1 VGVSARDRENAMRII
16 LLGAPGAGKGTVSAV
31 LVKEYGIPQISTG
44 DILRGEVKKGSA
56 VGKKADEFMKSG
68 RLVPDEVIMDCI
80 RERLKQPDCAA
91 GFIFDGFPRTIAQA
105 DSLKALLAGM
115 GLSLDAVIN
124 LDVPEELL
132 LRRLTSRRTCSNSAC
147 QAIYNIHTKPTR
159 KEGVCDLCGSPVVQ
173 RDDEKDDVIKN
184 RLKVYR
190 DNTMPLIEY
199 YNREP
204 VFFSVPCIDAK
215 ETVDEIKKRMNKG

>member
-1 VGVSARDRENAMRII
+1 MRII

-80 RERLKQPDCAA
+80 RERLKQADCAG

-105 DSLKALLAGM
+105 DSLKALLAGL

-132 LRRLTSRRTCSNSAC
+132 LPISISSTLRRIGYTLLETASSINSIRVSNHTTFSGFTSTNNSA
-147 QAIYNIHTKPTR
+147 K
-159 KEGVCDLCGSPVVQ
+159 L
-173 RDDEKDDVIKN
+173 
-184 RLKVYR
+184 L
-190 DNTMPLIEY
+190 
-199 YNREP
+199 
-204 VFFSVPCIDAK
+204 
-215 ETVDEIKKRMNKG
+215 